1 MPRLRFFDRILE
13 MTSPR
18 RDPDLSGAEVVKEGI
33 RFYVKYVLFAY
44 VFIVAVMFV
53 SKLTGLDIQHVM
65 STDGYRNAEG
75 ADLVKRCLQ
84 VCLWGP
90 ILEELTF
97 RLWHSFKR
105 THVGITVFT
114 VSYIVLTKLVLP
126 HDHDVTLWCF
136 RSDYF
141 EHFPLKVL
149 ISGLLAVV
157 VYFLDKDR
165 LSRLD
170 DKTKHVLVCVSL
182 FLFAILHLTNV
193 SCAWYLYPLVVLM
206 CLPQLV
212 LGTTIV
218 YYRIQ
223 LGFWAG
229 VAFHCLVNLF
239 FTLLSFV
246 HSIPLG

>member
-1 MPRLRFFDRILE
+1 MSRLRFIDMVLE

-18 RDPDLSGAEVVKEGI
+18 RDSNLGGATVVKEGV
-33 RFYVKYVLFAY
+33 RFYIKYIILAY
-44 VFIVAVMFV
+44 VFIVAVMIV
-53 SKLTGLDIQHVM
+53 SKWTGLEIKHVM
-65 STDGYRNAEG
+65 STDGYRNAAG
-75 ADLVKRCLQ
+75 LDLVKRCLQ

-105 THVGITVFT
+105 IDIGITVF
-114 VSYIVLTKLVLP
+114 VISYIVLTKLVLP

-149 ISGLLAVV
+149 ISGLLATG
-157 VYFLDKDR
+157 VYFLENNR

-170 DKTKHVLVCVSL
+170 NKTKHVIVIVSL
-182 FLFAILHLTNV
+182 LVFALLHVTNV
-193 SCAWYLYPLVVLM
+193 ECAWYLYPVVVLM
-206 CLPQLV
+206 CLPQLI
-212 LGTTIV
+212 LGTTVI
-218 YYRIQ
+218 YYRLR

-239 FTLLSFV
+239 FTLLSFA
-246 HSIPLG
+246 HS